1 SPKHSTFYVFSCLTI
16 ISMQSPA
23 HRLISILFFFS
34 SRRRHTRWPRDWS
47 SDVCSS
53 DLGFAAGSRTIRPL
67 LLPKNAFVP
76 CGLKTRELGGFGSD
90 AAPETALFDVLID
103 TIELP
108 QLKFV
113 PHPVLVAHTVVVA
126 FVPVTVAFTMS
137 VG

>member
-1 SPKHSTFYVFSCLTI
+1 MLVSETTALLPSGETASTLPVTALNVFT
-16 ISMQSPA
+16 
-23 HRLISILFFFS
+23 
-34 SRRRHTRWPRDWS
+34 
-47 SDVCSS
+47 VG
-53 DLGFAAGSRTIRPL
+53 GFAAGSRTIRPL